1 MQLVVN
7 DNDQIVVNL
16 TLYDV
21 KRNALLSFCF
31 VLPQSDVVHTIKD
44 IDTIVFENN
53 LKLKKALTI

>member
-21 KRNALLSFCF
+21 KRNALLSLCF

-53 LKLKKALTI
+53 LK